1 MNERVKLIRKQ
12 LGMTQEQLAQR
23 LGIGKAALSM
33 IETGKAGLS
42 ARNRNILV
50 QELNVNPEW
59 LEGGKGNMFNAE
71 PDLTA
76 YMHRTDNSL
85 PLQSVPLYS
94 IEGTAGLV
102 PLFADQAQAKPVN
115 FIHIPNLPKCDGAI
129 YIVGDS
135 MYPLLKSGDIVLYK
149 QLGDINDIF
158 WGDMYL
164 LSIDID
170 GEEYVTVK
178 YIQKS
183 DREGYVKL
191 VSQNPHH
198 ADKDVAINRISN
210 RAGQVQHQDELDPV
224 AGPDRGG
231 QAPKQRRKQARRT
244 RTPACAFIMQCG
256 QCPAAAAASR
266 PQRSDSERGA
276 RPSLPGNCPG
286 GSARRTSRQTRCR
299 APYCK
304 NGTAEAG
311 RAEPGASHERRWI
324 GIPNPKKFV
333 SFGNKTDPT
342 WNYPIKNSRSDF

>member
-59 LEGGKGNMFNAE
+59 LESGKGNMFNAE

-76 YMHRTDNSL
+76 YMHRTDN
-85 PLQSVPLYS
+85 
-94 IEGTAGLV
+94 

-198 ADKDVAINRISN
+198 ADKDVAINRI
-210 RAGQVQHQDELDPV
+210 RAIALV
-224 AGPDRGG
+224 
-231 QAPKQRRKQARRT
+231 K
-244 RTPACAFIMQCG
+244 
-256 QCPAAAAASR
+256 ASIR
-266 PQRSDSERGA
+266 M
-276 RPSLPGNCPG
+276 
-286 GSARRTSRQTRCR
+286 
-299 APYCK
+299 
-304 NGTAEAG
+304 
-311 RAEPGASHERRWI
+311 
-324 GIPNPKKFV
+324 
-333 SFGNKTDPT
+333 
-342 WNYPIKNSRSDF
+342 NSIR

>member
-59 LEGGKGNMFNAE
+59 LESGKGNMFNAE

-115 FIHIPNLPKCDGAI
+115 FIHIPNLPKC
-129 YIVGDS
+129 
-135 MYPLLKSGDIVLYK
+135 GDIVLYK

-198 ADKDVAINRISN
+198 ADKDVAINRI
-210 RAGQVQHQDELDPV
+210 RAIALV
-224 AGPDRGG
+224 
-231 QAPKQRRKQARRT
+231 K
-244 RTPACAFIMQCG
+244 
-256 QCPAAAAASR
+256 ASIR
-266 PQRSDSERGA
+266 M
-276 RPSLPGNCPG
+276 
-286 GSARRTSRQTRCR
+286 
-299 APYCK
+299 
-304 NGTAEAG
+304 
-311 RAEPGASHERRWI
+311 
-324 GIPNPKKFV
+324 
-333 SFGNKTDPT
+333 
-342 WNYPIKNSRSDF
+342 NSIR

>member
-59 LEGGKGNMFNAE
+59 LESGKGNMFNAE

-135 MYPLLKSGDIVLYK
+135 MYPLLKSGDIVFYK
-149 QLGDINDIF
+149 QVHDIMHSII
-158 WGDMYL
+158 WGEMYL
-164 LSIDID
+164 ISFDID
-170 GEEYVTVK
+170 GDEYVSVK
-178 YIQKS
+178 YLQKS
-183 DREGYVKL
+183 DIPDHIVL
-191 VSQNPHH
+191 VSYNEHH
-198 ADKDVAINRISN
+198 KPMEIHVNRI
-210 RAGQVQHQDELDPV
+210 RAL
-224 AGPDRGG
+224 
-231 QAPKQRRKQARRT
+231 
-244 RTPACAFIMQCG
+244 AFIK
-256 QCPAAAAASR
+256 ASLR
-266 PQRSDSERGA
+266 LN
-276 RPSLPGNCPG
+276 SL
-286 GSARRTSRQTRCR
+286 
-299 APYCK
+299 K
-304 NGTAEAG
+304 
-311 RAEPGASHERRWI
+311 
-324 GIPNPKKFV
+324 
-333 SFGNKTDPT
+333 
-342 WNYPIKNSRSDF
+342 

>member
-12 LGMTQEQLAQR
+12 LGMTQEQLAQH

-33 IETGKAGLS
+33 IETGKTGLS
-42 ARNRNILV
+42 SRNRNILV

-59 LEGGKGNMFNAE
+59 LETGHGNMFNAD

-85 PLQSVPLYS
+85 PMQSVPLYS

-102 PLFADQAQAKPVN
+102 PLFTDQAQTKPVN
-115 FIHIPNLPKCDGAI
+115 YIHIPNLPKCDGAL
-129 YIVGDS
+129 YVRGDS

-149 QLGDINDIF
+149 QLNDIDDIF

-164 LSIDID
+164 LSIDMD

-198 ADKDVAINRISN
+198 ADKEIEIGRIRAI
-210 RAGQVQHQDELDPV
+210 ALV
-224 AGPDRGG
+224 
-231 QAPKQRRKQARRT
+231 K
-244 RTPACAFIMQCG
+244 
-256 QCPAAAAASR
+256 ASIR
-266 PQRSDSERGA
+266 M
-276 RPSLPGNCPG
+276 
-286 GSARRTSRQTRCR
+286 
-299 APYCK
+299 
-304 NGTAEAG
+304 
-311 RAEPGASHERRWI
+311 
-324 GIPNPKKFV
+324 
-333 SFGNKTDPT
+333 
-342 WNYPIKNSRSDF
+342 NSMR